1 MNNECDNCPF
11 SFPPS
16 TILPPWP
23 EHILFT
29 YYYLITSPSLFWSLL
44 HNYIHSM
51 FTISAFVEVSPFILC
66 WKQLILQESSLR
78 EPVCVVLIPCRV
90 FNVALREV
98 LLLDE
103 NQTHREAVVVLAVL
117 KVKKKT
123 RGEVLRILRK

>member
-11 SFPPS
+11 SFPSS

-23 EHILFT
+23 ESILFT
-29 YYYLITSPSLFWSLL
+29 YYYLIMSPSLFWSLL

-51 FTISAFVEVSPFILC
+51 FIISAFVEVSPFILC

-98 LLLDE
+98 FLW
-103 NQTHREAVVVLAVL
+103 
-117 KVKKKT
+117 K
-123 RGEVLRILRK
+123 RIRHTEKQRWSLQF